1 LDDVLRRL
9 GNFFSCAII
18 LSRYTI
24 CCIKSLYL
32 SNFEIFE
39 EEKFFKHKNMNCPFC
54 NNSETKVVD
63 SRDTNDGKTTRRRRE
78 CLKCAARFST
88 YEEVELLRVTVV
100 KKNGEK
106 VEYDKTKI
114 EIGVRK
120 ALEKRPVSTEKIAK
134 LLGDIEYS
142 LHSLERS
149 EIITREIGKIVLKKL
164 RELDEVAYVRFAS
177 VYKSFSSIESF
188 KRELDTFDK

>member
-1 LDDVLRRL
+1 
-9 GNFFSCAII
+9 
-18 LSRYTI
+18 
-24 CCIKSLYL
+24 
-32 SNFEIFE
+32 
-39 EEKFFKHKNMNCPFC
+39 MNCPFC
-54 NNSETKVVD
+54 NYTNTLVID
-63 SRDTNDGKTTRRRRE
+63 SRETGYGKITRRRRE
-78 CLKCAARFST
+78 CEKCQVRFST

-142 LHSLERS
+142 LHSLEKS
-149 EIITREIGKIVLKKL
+149 EITTREIGKIVLKKL